1 MYSIFVSIGP
11 VLVVQHHNHIY
22 NIQILQEEKENVLSE
37 TTRLNNELKDR
48 RKSRVASQTVMES
61 SLDNYKERIVALQKE
76 NEENLEEV
84 CL

>member
-1 MYSIFVSIGP
+1 M
-11 VLVVQHHNHIY
+11 
-22 NIQILQEEKENVLSE
+22 LSE